1 MKNVH
6 PRLACLLTDASRLCI
21 LMSAERLTDFA
32 ASETLVVGDM
42 NVDILMGAN
51 AGAKTCGVTYGN
63 GTKAELEAVGADYII
78 DSFEEL
84 TQVLGCKV

>member
-1 MKNVH
+1 MMIVH

-32 ASETLVVGDM
+32 ASEALVVGDM

-51 AGAKTCGVTYGN
+51 AGAKTCGVAYGN
-63 GTKAELEAVGADYII
+63 GTKAELEAAAADYII
-78 DSFEEL
+78 DSFDEL
-84 TQVLGCKV
+84 IETLRFS

>member
-1 MKNVH
+1 
-6 PRLACLLTDASRLCI
+6 
-21 LMSAERLTDFA
+21 MSAERLTDFA

-63 GTKAELEAVGADYII
+63 RTKAELEAAGADYII

-84 TQVLGCKV
+84 NFLPFSKSSTDWANGCR